1 MLGEVL
7 IKVVVTLLLC
17 MSLVWTLLPW
27 AFGLLNFQNKH
38 GYPLYNI
45 GRVCWWVMVAMHP
58 VFAIGIWFFD
68 ASLSKLIFSL
78 VAMHCFFGITFAR
91 NVSTQ

>member
-1 MLGEVL
+1 M
-7 IKVVVTLLLC
+7 
-17 MSLVWTLLPW
+17 
-27 AFGLLNFQNKH
+27 H
-38 GYPLYNI
+38 G
-45 GRVCWWVMVAMHP
+45 

-78 VAMHCFFGITFAR
+78 AAMHFFFGVTFAR